1 MSDIQAT
8 FSFNDEQV
16 IIGGKS
22 NECMK
27 DLFRKF
33 CAKTNEN
40 YDDMVFLYDV
50 SDIPNLKI
58 SKVSVNSKIN
68 ILAYKKNY
76 NDTEKRSKF
85 LICPVCKNNNKI
97 KNCIIKMKD
106 YKIVLDECDNDH
118 NYGKILL
125 EEIGD
130 YSSQLIDET
139 KIVCS
144 FCKEKTKASTFQNK
158 FYKCSTCKKDYCPLC
173 KDKHNLE
180 KGHNVIDYDESYF
193 LCEEHHDRYIY
204 YCKMCHKNLCFECL
218 SAHNKNHKLIDFKDI
233 VPEKGLKFDDFEK
246 SFEDFKNVIDNLINI
261 LKKVKSNFQIYYNLA
276 KDIKNNFN
284 SKDRNYQIFKNAKNI
299 EKYNSEIME
308 KMNEIK
314 KLNEIEQFS
323 SILELYNTM
332 TNKNSND
339 NDNNVSKINNISSD
353 SYDDANESFSIK
365 SSKKRMSESSQSQS
379 NLNMEFSDESKEFTN
394 EIKIKYD
401 NDKNIRN
408 ISLLGKRFIEN
419 NKNKFEIYYNGNKIN
434 ISNSYDKKKYKFNN
448 NPIEIKLKIIEQLT
462 DMSYMFYDCSSLI
475 EICNIDKIDT
485 RKVTNMSF
493 LFAGCKSLRNL
504 PDILDWE
511 TENVTNMKY
520 MFGECHSLTKLPNV
534 SNWKTNEVTDMSYM
548 FTDCKELQTIPNI
561 SEWNTSKVKDMSGMF
576 CGCTKLS
583 RLNGLQKWD
592 IKNVVNA
599 NYMFN
604 NCTALNESIINRL
617 NFDKETKK
625 YQYH

>member
-1 MSDIQAT
+1 MSDIQAN
-8 FSFNDEQV
+8 FIYNGGEV
-16 IIGGKS
+16 IIEGKS

-27 DLFRKF
+27 DLYRKF
-33 CAKTNEN
+33 CVKTNEN
-40 YDDMVFLYDV
+40 YEDMMFLYDGD
-50 SDIPNLKI
+50 SNPDLKI
-58 SKVSVNSKIN
+58 SKVNNNSKIN
-68 ILAYKKNY
+68 ILAYNYKKTY
-76 NDTEKRSKF
+76 NDTDKRAKF

-144 FCKEKTKASTFQNK
+144 FCKENTKASTFQNK

-218 SAHNKNHKLIDFKDI
+218 SAHNKNHKLIKFEDI

-261 LKKVKSNFQIYYNLA
+261 LKKVKSNLQIYYNLA

-314 KLNEIEQFS
+314 KLKEIEQFS

-332 TNKNSND
+332 TNKNSNDND

-365 SSKKRMSESSQSQS
+365 SSNPIESHRRMSES
-379 NLNMEFSDESKEFTN
+379 N
-394 EIKIKYD
+394 
-401 NDKNIRN
+401 
-408 ISLLGKRFIEN
+408 
-419 NKNKFEIYYNGNKIN
+419 
-434 ISNSYDKKKYKFNN
+434 
-448 NPIEIKLKIIEQLT
+448 
-462 DMSYMFYDCSSLI
+462 
-475 EICNIDKIDT
+475 
-485 RKVTNMSF
+485 
-493 LFAGCKSLRNL
+493 
-504 PDILDWE
+504 
-511 TENVTNMKY
+511 
-520 MFGECHSLTKLPNV
+520 H
-534 SNWKTNEVTDMSYM
+534 
-548 FTDCKELQTIPNI
+548 LQ
-561 SEWNTSKVKDMSGMF
+561 
-576 CGCTKLS
+576 
-583 RLNGLQKWD
+583 
-592 IKNVVNA
+592 
-599 NYMFN
+599 
-604 NCTALNESIINRL
+604 
-617 NFDKETKK
+617 
-625 YQYH
+625 